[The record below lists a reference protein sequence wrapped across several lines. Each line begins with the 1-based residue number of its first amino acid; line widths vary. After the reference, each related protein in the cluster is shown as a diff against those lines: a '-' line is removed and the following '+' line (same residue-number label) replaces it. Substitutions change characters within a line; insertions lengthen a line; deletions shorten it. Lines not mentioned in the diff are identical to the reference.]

1 MQLLAGK
8 IIEVAFP
15 GRNVSNEVESL
26 EQAVEQVEIL
36 CRDVLVELEDSRLTV
51 KDLDSQVSRV
61 NENLTESNKERD
73 QLAGS
78 LSAAE
83 VQVQK
88 LSLDLNSKASELRN
102 ASEANRSLQSRLR
115 EISESEIP
123 KWQREAERANER
135 VKQLGHFVENY
146 EATLRQSQVE
156 NEEIQRK
163 YSEIQQVYSKVQA
176 EFGELKELNAKLC
189 GQRDELIERLAGQ
202 ESSTHSAQRRLEELQ
217 NRVGHSEKVKSSI
230 EEQFNREMKAL
241 HIANG
246 ELKGQLNLA
255 LSGRTEL
262 TQRVDRLSQLLREAE
277 RGQDEIIEK
286 GRQTEGQLGALR
298 REHEIL
304 VLEHKTM
311 ESDLVERQQTV
322 SRLESEISR
331 LRREDQVSRRTH
343 DGLEHLQA
351 KVESL
356 TAMNSFLKDQ
366 TETRER
372 TIRSLEDRLRHQQ
385 EEMRRAREEVEAQS
399 RKLKKREILISQ
411 ALKRL
416 ESINH
421 MKQVQAVTAGL
432 ELNTPFRDDHHPML
446 LTPTKG
452 KPSANGPP
460 AKRLNLDEY

>member
-146 EATLRQSQVE
+146 EATLKQSQVE

-176 EFGELKELNAKLC
+176 EFGELKELNAKLS

>member
-146 EATLRQSQVE
+146 EATLKQSQVE